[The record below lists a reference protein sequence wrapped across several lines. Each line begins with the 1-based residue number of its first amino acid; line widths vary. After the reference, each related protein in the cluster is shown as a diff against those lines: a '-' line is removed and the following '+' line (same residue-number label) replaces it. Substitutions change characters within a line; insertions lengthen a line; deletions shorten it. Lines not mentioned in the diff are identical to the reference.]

1 MTSVELKNLL
11 QDLAASGDGRVDV
24 DEQQLIARIRARRRR
39 RGALTAAV
47 AASTVVVVAAGAYAV
62 RPNDGIDRP
71 PVAVTP
77 TAKAAPAPRFGELC
91 GKPFT
96 AKLPASVPVAAH
108 RAEQGTGETAS
119 PALRV
124 GEHPAD
130 QHLGQPDRSHQRDR
144 RLGNP
149 REGRCGGCGDA
160 GNEPGGSRDEVGS
173 REERGLHRGHSACRL
188 PHDQGWRRSVDRAFD
203 RARHLPALRA
213 TGSDRPRSIG
223 PRACHHS
230 PMDHGGERSLVGRA
244 GVAPSGVCR
253 IVGQLLADSTFR
265 NPVARADLRGR
276 IPTAPGRL
284 PCLPY
289 DVPARS

>member
-96 AKLPASVPVAAH
+96 AKLPAQSPLQLTVPSKVLARQLHQPFGSASTLLTNTSDSQIDLTSATAVWGILVKDDVVVAVTPGMNQAA
-108 RAEQGTGETAS
+108 RGMRLAAGKSEGYTADIALVDCRTIKAGGDLSTG
-119 PALRV
+119 
-124 GEHPAD
+124 
-130 QHLGQPDRSHQRDR
+130 
-144 RLGNP
+144 
-149 REGRCGGCGDA
+149 
-160 GNEPGGSRDEVGS
+160 
-173 REERGLHRGHSACRL
+173 
-188 PHDQGWRRSVDRAFD
+188 
-203 RARHLPALRA
+203 
-213 TGSDRPRSIG
+213 RSIG
-223 PRACHHS
+223 PGTYQLYVQLDLIVH
-230 PMDHGGERSLVGRA
+230 
-244 GVAPSGVCR
+244 APS
-253 IVGQLLADSTFR
+253 D
-265 NPVARADLRGR
+265 P
-276 IPTAPGRL
+276 APATTRQWTTVESGPWSVEL
-284 PCLPY
+284 E
-289 DVPARS
+289 